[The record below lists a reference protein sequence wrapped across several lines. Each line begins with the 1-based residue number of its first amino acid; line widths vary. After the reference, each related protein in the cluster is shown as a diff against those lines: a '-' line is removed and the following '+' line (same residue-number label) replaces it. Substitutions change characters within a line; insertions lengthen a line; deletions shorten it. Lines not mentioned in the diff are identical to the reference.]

1 MADTHLTGVR
11 IDSSLPAIAQV
22 RGNSIISEDAKVS
35 LPLWLSEILEEY
47 KESENNRTEE
57 ANIPKVPE
65 PNIPNVP
72 DKLKEKKTKCYR
84 PLAVS
89 IGPYHY
95 IDRQR
100 KCKQLE
106 KLKVR
111 MMVKFVKDK
120 ERKDLYVNVKEEL
133 QKARGCYNDSITEK
147 FSDEEFIKMM
157 FIDGCFI
164 LQFMHC
170 LNAESEKLEMSDR
183 QIFHVKRDLLLL
195 ENQLPFAVMDSLRRQ
210 RYKNLSESN
219 EIINNFL
226 SLHIRSSGKPI
237 KKWVP
242 IALTALGLVMIPISF
257 PLFLLYFIISVC
269 IFFCLSHRKLRK
281 CFVSFRH
288 SKNVSLDWSP
298 PPGKT
303 QPDHLLQLLYYKS
316 MYHYSKRNHK
326 KAQPGSRG
334 HGLYYSAK
342 NLKKEGILFR
352 PRWSARAITDVKFK
366 SSFLSGKVEVPPI
379 IIDESTESL
388 LLNLVAYE
396 SAAALDQLWVSS
408 YILFMDS
415 LIDDAEDVKEMRS
428 NGIIIN
434 YLGADQKVA
443 KLFNGMGESLTYDTA
458 AYNDVKM
465 DINKQCESTV
475 KRWAY
480 EWKTTYFSN
489 PWTFITLLAAS
500 FGLCLTATQTYYTRF
515 PPK

>member
-1 MADTHLTGVR
+1 MAAHLTGVT
-11 IDSSLPAIAQV
+11 IDPSSPAIAQV
-22 RGNSIISEDAKVS
+22 RGNSTTSEEIPV
-35 LPLWLSEILEEY
+35 WLSEIMEEY
-47 KESENNRTEE
+47 KESENNRKP
-57 ANIPKVPE
+57 NIPEVPE
-65 PNIPNVP
+65 PNIPEVP
-72 DKLKEKKTKCYR
+72 VKLKEKKEECYR

-95 IDRQR
+95 PDRELQ
-100 KCKQLE
+100 QVE
-106 KLKVR
+106 KLKAR
-111 MMVKFVKDK
+111 MMVEFVKDSGAPRS
-120 ERKDLYVNVKEEL
+120 EDFYVKVKEDL
-133 QKARGCYNDSITEK
+133 QKARGCYPESITEN
-147 FSDEEFIKMM
+147 FNDEEFIKRM

-170 LNAESEKLEMSDR
+170 LVNESEKLEMSEQ

-195 ENQLPFAVMDSLRRQ
+195 ENQLPFAVLDSLRKQ
-210 RYKNLSESN
+210 RYENLSESN

-226 SLHIRSSGKPI
+226 SLHIRSSSKPI
-237 KKWVP
+237 KKWVL
-242 IALTALGLVMIPISF
+242 IALTALGLVMIPILF
-257 PLFLLYFIISVC
+257 PLFLLYYII
-269 IFFCLSHRKLRK
+269 LLPGLLRLEL
-281 CFVSFRH
+281 RH
-288 SKNVSLDWSP
+288 VSLDWSP
-298 PPGKT
+298 PPRKT

-342 NLKKEGILFR
+342 KLKKVGIRFW
-352 PRWSARAITDVKFK
+352 PRLTGAITDVKFK
-366 SSFLSGKVEVPPI
+366 SSVLSGTVEAPPI

-415 LIDDAEDVKEMRS
+415 LIDDAQDVEQLRS

-443 KLFNGMGESLTYDTA
+443 SLFNEMGKSMTPDTYDTA

-465 DINKQCESTV
+465 AINKQCESTV

-480 EWKTTYFSN
+480 EWKKTYFSN
-489 PWTFITLLAAS
+489 PWTFITVLAAS
-500 FGLCLTATQTYYTRF
+500 FGLCLTATQTYYTRY